1 MCRAL
6 LSPEPLMS
14 STRLIAGLCG
24 LFAATALAAGTDEL
38 SEYRLSGT
46 INNSNSRWLA
56 VVDVP
61 GDGQQLVRIGDQLAG
76 ADVIE
81 IGDNT
86 IRLAIGARVWTL
98 DLEGLQE
105 TGPRGNTKLPANITA
120 TTAMRADLT
129 ALATNTT
136 GNRRTGSVGGI
147 GNSLPATRP
156 QDLARDG
163 GPGDVGLTGG
173 GLMGGGQTGTAQRS
187 QSESNQSAAT
197 KSASNNP
204 ESSDPVTNNPETSNP
219 ETSDPVTN
227 NPEVTEPEEVNDPE
241 AVAASIAT
249 EMRNILNLPPEASIV
264 TIDHQPVT
272 MTEQGLNMLN
282 NSLETGQET
291 GIAVRIGITGVP
303 DTSAVYLMPEVNDAN
318 SS

>member
-1 MCRAL
+1 M
-6 LSPEPLMS
+6 P

-24 LFAATALAAGTDEL
+24 LIASTTLAAGTDEL
-38 SEYRLSGT
+38 AEYRLSGT

-120 TTAMRADLT
+120 TAAMRADLV
-129 ALATNTT
+129 ALATNKT
-136 GNRRTGSVGGI
+136 GNQRTVST
-147 GNSLPATRP
+147 GNFGNPLAATRP
-156 QDLARDG
+156 QDLAGDG
-163 GPGDVGLTGG
+163 GSGGGGLTGG
-173 GLMGGGQTGTAQRS
+173 GLPGGGQLGTAQRS
-187 QSESNQSAAT
+187 QSGSNQSAAT
-197 KSASNNP
+197 KSGTSNP
-204 ESSDPVTNNPETSNP
+204 ETTNSETNNPETSNP

-227 NPEVTEPEEVNDPE
+227 NPEVTEPEANDPE

-264 TIDHQPVT
+264 TINHQPVT

-282 NSLETGQET
+282 QSLETGNTT

-303 DTSAVYLMPEVNDAN
+303 DTSAVYLMPENDSVNAT
-318 SS
+318 